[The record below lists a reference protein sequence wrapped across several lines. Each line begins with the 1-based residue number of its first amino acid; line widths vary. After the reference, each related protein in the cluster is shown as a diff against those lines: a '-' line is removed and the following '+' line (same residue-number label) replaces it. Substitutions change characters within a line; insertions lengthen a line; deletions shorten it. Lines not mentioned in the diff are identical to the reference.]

1 MPASEPATA
10 LGRRERKKQRTR
22 LDLMEHAA
30 RLFAANGF
38 DETTTEDI
46 AEAADL
52 SQRTFFR
59 HFGSKEAVLYADMD
73 ELRVRVRAAL
83 AERPAGEP
91 ALLAVREAILT
102 LADTYEAERDHRLLQ
117 ARLAAAYPSVSAYSR
132 AVVQAEWEKELIAA
146 VSDRLGVD
154 PIRDPRPEIVAGAA
168 MSALRASIRRWSAG
182 GGTEH
187 LPTIVAGAFEALA
200 SLSELA
206 WRDGPASGMMMI
218 GTTPGSRRGG
228 R

>member
-1 MPASEPATA
+1 MPSSEPGTGTG
-10 LGRRERKKQRTR
+10 LGRRERKKRRTR

-91 ALLAVREAILT
+91 VLLAVREAVLT

-154 PIRDPRPEIVAGAA
+154 PVGDPRPEIVAGAA
-168 MSALRASIRRWSAG
+168 MSALRASIRRWAASE
-182 GGTEH
+182 GTEH
-187 LPTIVAGAFEALA
+187 LPTIVAEAFEALA

-206 WRDGPASGMMMI
+206 WRDEPPGEMMF
-218 GTTPGSRRGG
+218 GTTPGRRGG